1 MSTGD
6 LAGELPPRSFLFEHS
21 SGEDTSSLVTHR
33 RPGRMNDD
41 SSEFPREPHA
51 LSILPVRTP
60 DAYDRRVTDSV
71 LTSAEFIALADARNE
86 CSDSEESVLDAEI
99 A

>member
-1 MSTGD
+1 MVGSCWHGIRPGEVSEDRWWSAGD
-6 LAGELPPRSFLFEHS
+6 LAGELPPSSFLFEHS
-21 SGEDTSSLVTHR
+21 SGEDTSSLETHR

-60 DAYDRRVTDSV
+60 DAYD
-71 LTSAEFIALADARNE
+71 
-86 CSDSEESVLDAEI
+86 
-99 A
+99 

>member
-1 MSTGD
+1 M
-6 LAGELPPRSFLFEHS
+6 
-21 SGEDTSSLVTHR
+21 THR
-33 RPGRMNDD
+33 RLGRMNED
-41 SSEFPREPHA
+41 SSEFPRVPHA

-60 DAYDRRVTDSV
+60 DAYDRRVTDRV
-71 LTSAEFIALADARNE
+71 PTSAELNSLAEARNE